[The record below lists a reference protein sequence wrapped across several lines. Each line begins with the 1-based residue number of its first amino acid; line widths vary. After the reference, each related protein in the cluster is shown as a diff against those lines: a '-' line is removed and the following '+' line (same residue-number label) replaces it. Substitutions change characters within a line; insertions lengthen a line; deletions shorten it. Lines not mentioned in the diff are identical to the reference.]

1 VKAKAI
7 LIIGMPGSG
16 KDEFAMVA
24 REMGIE
30 VINMGD
36 IVREYTSSTGVS
48 ISMSGE
54 IASRERKINGMD
66 IWAKRTIERVQ
77 SNFVVVEGVRNIEEI
92 QRFRKDM
99 VIGLVV
105 SISSGRDTRYSRL
118 YEEERRRPEEYRR
131 ILGQRKEG
139 TFLGY
144 WRGVGYS
151 GPLHLQRLFDR
162 CFQGKCKGISQAT
175 HNSRKF
181 LNISCPN

>member
-1 VKAKAI
+1 MKAKAI

-24 REMGIE
+24 RDMGIE

-54 IASRERKINGMD
+54 IASRERKVNGMD

-105 SISSGRDTRYSRL
+105 SISSGRDTRYARL
-118 YEEERRRPEEYRR
+118 LKRGREDDPRNIEEFTVREKRELSWGIGEVLATADRYICNDSSIDAFRESV
-131 ILGQRKEG
+131 KE
-139 TFLGY
+139 FL
-144 WRGVGYS
+144 RQHIIQES
-151 GPLHLQRLFDR
+151 
-162 CFQGKCKGISQAT
+162 S
-175 HNSRKF
+175 
-181 LNISCPN
+181 

>member
-1 VKAKAI
+1 MKAKAI

-16 KDEFAMVA
+16 KDEFGMVA

-54 IASRERKINGMD
+54 IASRERKANGMD

-105 SISSGRDTRYSRL
+105 SISSGRDTRYARL
-118 YEEERRRPEEYRR
+118 LKRGREDDPRNIEEFTVREKRELSWGIGEVLATADRYICNDSSIDAFRESV
-131 ILGQRKEG
+131 KE
-139 TFLGY
+139 FL
-144 WRGVGYS
+144 RQHIIQES
-151 GPLHLQRLFDR
+151 
-162 CFQGKCKGISQAT
+162 S
-175 HNSRKF
+175 
-181 LNISCPN
+181 

>member
-1 VKAKAI
+1 MKAKAI

-24 REMGIE
+24 RDMGIE

-54 IASRERKINGMD
+54 IASRERKTNGMD

-105 SISSGRDTRYSRL
+105 SISSGRDARYARL
-118 YEEERRRPEEYRR
+118 LKRGREDDPRNIEEFTVREKRELSWGIGEVLATADRYICNDSSIDAFRESV
-131 ILGQRKEG
+131 KE
-139 TFLGY
+139 FL
-144 WRGVGYS
+144 RQHIIQES
-151 GPLHLQRLFDR
+151 
-162 CFQGKCKGISQAT
+162 S
-175 HNSRKF
+175 
-181 LNISCPN
+181 

>member
-1 VKAKAI
+1 MKAKAI

-54 IASRERKINGMD
+54 IASRERKVNGMD

-77 SNFVVVEGVRNIEEI
+77 SNFVFVEGVRNIEEI

-105 SISSGRDTRYSRL
+105 SISSGRDTRYARL
-118 YEEERRRPEEYRR
+118 LKRGREDDPRNIEEFTVREKRELSWGIGEVLATADRY
-131 ILGQRKEG
+131 ICNDSSIDAFKESVKE
-139 TFLGY
+139 FL
-144 WRGVGYS
+144 RQ
-151 GPLHLQRLFDR
+151 HTIQ
-162 CFQGKCKGISQAT
+162 
-175 HNSRKF
+175 
-181 LNISCPN
+181 

>member
-1 VKAKAI
+1 MKAKAI

-24 REMGIE
+24 RDMGIE

-54 IASRERKINGMD
+54 IASRERKANGMD

-105 SISSGRDTRYSRL
+105 SISSGRDTRYARL
-118 YEEERRRPEEYRR
+118 LKMGREDDPRNIEEFTVREKRELSWGIGEVLATADRY
-131 ILGQRKEG
+131 ICNDSSIDAFKESVKE
-139 TFLGY
+139 FL
-144 WRGVGYS
+144 RQHIIQES
-151 GPLHLQRLFDR
+151 
-162 CFQGKCKGISQAT
+162 S
-175 HNSRKF
+175 
-181 LNISCPN
+181 

>member
-1 VKAKAI
+1 MKAKAI

-24 REMGIE
+24 RDMGIE

-54 IASRERKINGMD
+54 IASRERKANGMD

-105 SISSGRDTRYSRL
+105 SISSGRDTRYARL
-118 YEEERRRPEEYRR
+118 LKRGREDDPRNIEEFTVREKRELSWGIGEVLATADRYICNDSSIDAFRESV
-131 ILGQRKEG
+131 KE
-139 TFLGY
+139 FL
-144 WRGVGYS
+144 RQHIIQES
-151 GPLHLQRLFDR
+151 
-162 CFQGKCKGISQAT
+162 S
-175 HNSRKF
+175 
-181 LNISCPN
+181 

>member
-1 VKAKAI
+1 MKAKAI

-24 REMGIE
+24 RDMGIE

-54 IASRERKINGMD
+54 IASRERKANGMD

-105 SISSGRDTRYSRL
+105 SISSGRDTRYARL
-118 YEEERRRPEEYRR
+118 LKRGREDDPRNIEEFTVREKRELSWGIGEVLATADRYICNDSSIVAFRESV
-131 ILGQRKEG
+131 KE
-139 TFLGY
+139 FL
-144 WRGVGYS
+144 RQHIIQES
-151 GPLHLQRLFDR
+151 
-162 CFQGKCKGISQAT
+162 S
-175 HNSRKF
+175 
-181 LNISCPN
+181 

>member
-1 VKAKAI
+1 MKAKAI

-54 IASRERKINGMD
+54 IASRERKVNGMD

-105 SISSGRDTRYSRL
+105 SISSGRDTRYARL
-118 YEEERRRPEEYRR
+118 LKRGREDDPRNIEEFTVREKRELSWGIGEVLATADRY
-131 ILGQRKEG
+131 ICNDSSIDAFKESVKE
-139 TFLGY
+139 FL
-144 WRGVGYS
+144 RQ
-151 GPLHLQRLFDR
+151 HTIQ
-162 CFQGKCKGISQAT
+162 
-175 HNSRKF
+175 
-181 LNISCPN
+181 

>member
-1 VKAKAI
+1 MKAKAI

-24 REMGIE
+24 RDMGIE

-54 IASRERKINGMD
+54 IASRERKANGMD

-105 SISSGRDTRYSRL
+105 SISSGRDTRYARL
-118 YEEERRRPEEYRR
+118 LKRGREDDPRNIEEFTVREKRELSWGIGEVLATADRYICNDSSIDAFRE
-131 ILGQRKEG
+131 GVKE
-139 TFLGY
+139 FL
-144 WRGVGYS
+144 RQHIIQES
-151 GPLHLQRLFDR
+151 
-162 CFQGKCKGISQAT
+162 S
-175 HNSRKF
+175 
-181 LNISCPN
+181 

>member
-1 VKAKAI
+1 MKAKAI

-54 IASRERKINGMD
+54 IASRERKANGMD

-105 SISSGRDTRYSRL
+105 SISSGRDTRYARL
-118 YEEERRRPEEYRR
+118 LKRGREDDPRNIEEFTVREKRELSWGIGEVLATADRYICNDSSIDAFRESV
-131 ILGQRKEG
+131 KE
-139 TFLGY
+139 FL
-144 WRGVGYS
+144 RQHIIQES
-151 GPLHLQRLFDR
+151 
-162 CFQGKCKGISQAT
+162 S
-175 HNSRKF
+175 
-181 LNISCPN
+181 

>member
-1 VKAKAI
+1 MKAKAI

-54 IASRERKINGMD
+54 IASRERKANGMD
-66 IWAKRTIERVQ
+66 IWAKRTIERVK

-105 SISSGRDTRYSRL
+105 SISSGRDTRYARL
-118 YEEERRRPEEYRR
+118 LKRGREDDPRNIEEFAVREKRELSWGIGEVLATADRY
-131 ILGQRKEG
+131 ICNDSSIDAFKESVKE
-139 TFLGY
+139 FL
-144 WRGVGYS
+144 RQ
-151 GPLHLQRLFDR
+151 HIIQ
-162 CFQGKCKGISQAT
+162 
-175 HNSRKF
+175 
-181 LNISCPN
+181 

>member
-36 IVREYTSSTGVS
+36 IVREFTAGTGVS

-54 IASRERKINGMD
+54 IASRERKTNGMD
-66 IWAKRTIERVQ
+66 VWAKRTIERVQ

-118 YEEERRRPEEYRR
+118 LKRGREDDPRNIEEFT
-131 ILGQRKEG
+131 QREKRELSWG
-139 TFLGY
+139 IGEVLATADRYICNDSTINAFRESVREFL
-144 WRGVGYS
+144 RQ
-151 GPLHLQRLFDR
+151 HIIQE
-162 CFQGKCKGISQAT
+162 
-175 HNSRKF
+175 NS
-181 LNISCPN
+181 

>member
-1 VKAKAI
+1 MKAKAI

-24 REMGIE
+24 RDMGIE

-36 IVREYTSSTGVS
+36 IVRKYTSSTGVS

-54 IASRERKINGMD
+54 IASRERKANGMD

-105 SISSGRDTRYSRL
+105 SISSGRDTRYARL
-118 YEEERRRPEEYRR
+118 LKRGREDDPRNIEEFTVREKRELSWGIGEVLATADRYICNDSSIDAFRESV
-131 ILGQRKEG
+131 KE
-139 TFLGY
+139 FL
-144 WRGVGYS
+144 RQHIIQES
-151 GPLHLQRLFDR
+151 
-162 CFQGKCKGISQAT
+162 S
-175 HNSRKF
+175 
-181 LNISCPN
+181 

>member
-1 VKAKAI
+1 MKAKAI

-24 REMGIE
+24 RDMGIE

-54 IASRERKINGMD
+54 IASRERKTNGMD

-105 SISSGRDTRYSRL
+105 SISSGRDTRYARL
-118 YEEERRRPEEYRR
+118 LKRGREDDPRNIEEFTVREKRELSWGIGEVLATADRYICNDSSIDAFRESV
-131 ILGQRKEG
+131 KE
-139 TFLGY
+139 FL
-144 WRGVGYS
+144 RQHIIQES
-151 GPLHLQRLFDR
+151 
-162 CFQGKCKGISQAT
+162 S
-175 HNSRKF
+175 
-181 LNISCPN
+181 